1 MSMIPTSAVAG
12 ALIPVQRATHESI
25 RARQV
30 QVQKN
35 AHHNEDVE
43 ELDDTALNSVRDQNQ
58 RQAGQEKH
66 DNAKPQGERVEIET
80 LGESAQQ
87 PTVDDGPETPPH
99 LDISA

>member
-1 MSMIPTSAVAG
+1 MSMIPNSAVTG
-12 ALIPVQRATHESI
+12 ALTPVQRATHESL

-43 ELDDTALNSVRDQNQ
+43 EIDDTAVNSVHDQNQ
-58 RQAGQEKH
+58 RQGGKEKNK
-66 DNAKPQGERVEIET
+66 NAKPQGERVEIQALQENDAA
-80 LGESAQQ
+80 LEK
-87 PTVDDGPETPPH
+87 PEPSPAPSR